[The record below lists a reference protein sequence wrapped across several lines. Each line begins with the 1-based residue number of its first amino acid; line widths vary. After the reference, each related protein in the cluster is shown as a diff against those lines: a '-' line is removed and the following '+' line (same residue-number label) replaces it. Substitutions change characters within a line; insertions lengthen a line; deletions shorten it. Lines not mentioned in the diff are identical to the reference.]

1 MDLLE
6 DREMKCPMCKGIM
19 SPGKTTL
26 PYEFGN
32 NRLIVIKG
40 VPALVCEQC
49 GEVFVDI
56 SVARIAE
63 NIAKT
68 SEKEGVTLGFVE
80 YRDAA

>member
-1 MDLLE
+1 
-6 DREMKCPMCKGIM
+6 MKCPMCKGIM
-19 SPGKTTL
+19 KSGKTTF
-26 PYEFGN
+26 PYEFEDD
-32 NRLIVIKG
+32 RLIVIKS

-49 GEVFVDI
+49 GEAFVDI

-63 NIAKT
+63 DIAMT